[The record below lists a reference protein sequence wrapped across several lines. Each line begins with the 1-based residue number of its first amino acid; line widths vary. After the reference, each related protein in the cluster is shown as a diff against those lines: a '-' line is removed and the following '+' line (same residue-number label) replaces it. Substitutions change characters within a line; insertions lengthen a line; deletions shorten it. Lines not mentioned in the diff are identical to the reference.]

1 MKSLVMLNEA
11 VALDRVG
18 GDATLLQEVAQLFL
32 EDYPNSLTAIEA
44 ALRSQDPKALERAAH
59 TLKGAVANFG
69 VDPVVQSALALEMAG
84 RNGDLSGCDSKLQDL
99 KAKLAVLH
107 QDLAVVSHA

>member
-18 GDATLLQEVAQLFL
+18 GDASLLQEVAQLFL
-32 EDYPNSLTAIEA
+32 EDYPNSLSAMESALA
-44 ALRSQDPKALERAAH
+44 AGDAKALERAAH

-69 VDPVVQSALALEMAG
+69 VEPVVQAALALEMSG
-84 RNGDLSGCDSKLQDL
+84 RLGDLSGCDAKLADL

-107 QDLAVVSHA
+107 QDLTLVSAA